1 MIWMTG
7 RGFVFLVDRAEVR
20 RGLSQVVTTL
30 ILLVV
35 SILLSGV
42 MVYYTVNVVSTRLQ
56 TEEVRLLKEEVWVNS
71 TGAVAALKVQNLG
84 GRDILIDKIEVRS
97 VESSWSNIYYYR
109 IPRGTSI
116 TGNLNVTSYARLTG
130 GSVSINGH
138 TYAQA
143 TSDIPLISGAEL
155 LIYIRGPDSVQV
167 DDIGTTVS
175 FSVFTALSHYVTEC
189 NVESA
194 SQQ

>member
-1 MIWMTG
+1 L
-7 RGFVFLVDRAEVR
+7 FLVDRTESG

-35 SILLSGV
+35 SVLLSGV
-42 MVYYTVNVVSTRLQ
+42 MVYYSVNVISTRLQ
-56 TEEVRLLKEEVWVNS
+56 TEEVRLYKEEIWVNS

-84 GRDILIDKIEVRS
+84 GRDILIDKIEVRT
-97 VESSWSNIYYYR
+97 VESSWSNVYYYR

-116 TGNLNVTSYARLTG
+116 TGDLNVTSYARLTG
-130 GSVSINGH
+130 SSVSIDGH
-138 TYAQA
+138 AYSQA
-143 TSDIPLISGAEL
+143 TSDIPLVSGGEL
-155 LIYIRGPDSVQV
+155 LIYIKGPDSVQV

-175 FSVFTALSHYVTEC
+175 FSVFTSLSHYITEC